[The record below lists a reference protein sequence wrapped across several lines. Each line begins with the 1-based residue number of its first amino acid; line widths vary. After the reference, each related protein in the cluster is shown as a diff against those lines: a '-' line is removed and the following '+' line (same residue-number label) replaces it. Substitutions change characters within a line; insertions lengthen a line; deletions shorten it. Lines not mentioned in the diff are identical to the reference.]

1 MSKIALG
8 RGLGSLIPQR
18 PVVKND
24 DKKIAENSADFLS
37 GPQSSSGESASRR
50 VGAPFGNIESFI
62 NSIAIEKISKN
73 PSQMRKAFDI
83 DALRDL
89 SESIK
94 IHGILEPLLVS
105 EIQAGVYELIA
116 GERRLEA
123 AKIAGLKKVPAIIRE
138 VTRQQKLELA
148 LIENIQRENLNPIE
162 EARAYKMF
170 VDDFGFT
177 QEEIAKR
184 SAKSRP
190 RVANFLRLLTLPIE
204 IQSAISEN
212 KISEGHGRA
221 ILALQ
226 NPEKQRALLA
236 EILKNSL
243 TVRQAEEKVKLVS
256 VAGHTRKVGKRSSPW
271 AETENLLSEAL
282 SARVQIKGAGDNIKI
297 IFDCH
302 KDDFDRVIDAMLKNS
317 TRI

>member
-8 RGLGSLIPQR
+8 RGLGSLIPQK
-18 PVVKND
+18 PITKTE
-24 DKKIAENSADFLS
+24 DKKISDNSSDISFS
-37 GPQSSSGESASRR
+37 RQSSSNEPAVRR
-50 VGAPFGNIESFI
+50 VSAPFGNIESFI

-73 PSQMRKAFDI
+73 PSQMRKIFDVE
-83 DALRDL
+83 ALRDL

-94 IHGILEPLLVS
+94 IYGILEPLLVS

-123 AKIAGLKKVPAIIRE
+123 AKLAGLKKVPAIIRE

-204 IQSAISEN
+204 IQNAISEN

-226 NPEKQRALLA
+226 NPEKQRALMA
-236 EILKNSL
+236 EILKNNL

-256 VAGHTRKVGKRSSPW
+256 VAGHTRKVGKKSSPW
-271 AETENLLSEAL
+271 VETENLLSEFL
-282 SARVQIKGAGDNIKI
+282 SAKTSIKGAGDSIKI
-297 IFDCH
+297 IIDCH
-302 KDDFDRVIDAMLKNS
+302 KDEFDRVIDVIAKK
-317 TRI
+317 

>member
-18 PVVKND
+18 PAAKNEDRKIPVNPMNISPDPQAD
-24 DKKIAENSADFLS
+24 DYGRQEPGQALGSIH
-37 GPQSSSGESASRR
+37 
-50 VGAPFGNIESFI
+50 SFV
-62 NSIAIEKISKN
+62 NSIEIGKISKN
-73 PSQMRKAFDI
+73 PSQMRKVFNT
-83 DALRDL
+83 DALHEL

-105 EIQAGVYELIA
+105 EVQPGMYELIA

-123 AKIAGLKKVPAIIRE
+123 AKIAGLAKVPAIIRE
-138 VTRQQKLELA
+138 VTRQEKLELA

-170 VDDFGFT
+170 TDDFGFT
-177 QEEIAKR
+177 QEEIAAR
-184 SAKSRP
+184 SAKSRS

-204 IQSAISEN
+204 IQNAISEN

-221 ILALQ
+221 ILSLQ

-236 EILKNSL
+236 EILKNNL
-243 TVRQAEEKVKLVS
+243 TVRQAEEKVKLVA
-256 VAGHTRKVGKRSSPW
+256 VAGHTRKIGKRISPW
-271 AETENLLSEAL
+271 AETENFLAETL
-282 SARVQIKGAGDNIKI
+282 SAKTEIKGAGDNVKI
-297 IFDCH
+297 IIECH
-302 KDDFDRVIDAMLKNS
+302 KDELDRVVGVMLKEKA
-317 TRI
+317 